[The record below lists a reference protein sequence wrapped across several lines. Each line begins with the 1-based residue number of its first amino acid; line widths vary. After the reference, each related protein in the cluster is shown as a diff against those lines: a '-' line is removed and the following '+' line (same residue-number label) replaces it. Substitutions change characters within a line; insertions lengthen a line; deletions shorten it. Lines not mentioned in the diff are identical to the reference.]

1 MKKPIKTN
9 YTPEQIM
16 YVGSHSKEITEGY
29 NDAAKRFFEGI
40 LPIVYVA
47 YEEVLDVIDELD
59 NRKMRFGN
67 WTKPIV
73 REGEMLE
80 SFISKIGNSVAPM
93 LYDYFVQ
100 LRKLL
105 SHDISSM
112 RATAILWFRQN
123 NYADPEIKGRCQV
136 AYAMLDFAVSFYN
149 KFFEFLRDQYI
160 LDFRPDFRWADLS
173 ESLRLLGNICD
184 SVCSAKK
191 RPLKI
196 SESYALQKEIERYSD
211 HITSQEYCNKA
222 GLQALRWNGFE
233 ADAKRFE
240 QKEMGIDKL
249 GEKFKLTKN
258 EKNKS

>member
-1 MKKPIKTN
+1 
-9 YTPEQIM
+9 
-16 YVGSHSKEITEGY
+16 
-29 NDAAKRFFEGI
+29 
-40 LPIVYVA
+40 
-47 YEEVLDVIDELD
+47 
-59 NRKMRFGN
+59 
-67 WTKPIV
+67 
-73 REGEMLE
+73 
-80 SFISKIGNSVAPM
+80 M

-149 KFFEFLRDQYI
+149 KFFEFLREQYI
-160 LDFRPDFRWADLS
+160 LDFRPDYRWADLS

-233 ADAKRFE
+233 EDAKRFE
-240 QKEMGIDKL
+240 QKEIGIDKL
-249 GEKFKLTKN
+249 GEKFKLKKN